1 MLNFNNV
8 DNAEFSELK
17 QTIQKNIEKSDLD
30 RYYLFSTDKFIKAKL
45 FILCYRFLLNA
56 WNLTLDGGLK
66 DELKGEIDLVAPV
79 YKNINMFSN
88 YLESG
93 RRYGK
98 HLITEKLFEEVN
110 KQEVTDLID
119 VFAILTER
127 QNIISMTRF
136 KGVIMDGKS
145 GDEFNKIMRGDSDRR
160 IYDEPEAEAVEEPVS
175 DQAETETVPEPNSQ
189 PLDAENDGDATVE
202 IEKTG
207 TVEEDGEEVD
217 EPEDTNTEETSDTE
231 EAEEENFE

>member
-8 DNAEFSELK
+8 DNSEFSELK
-17 QTIQKNIEKSDLD
+17 QTIQKSIEKSDLD

-66 DELKGEIDLVAPV
+66 SELKSEIDLVAPV

-136 KGVIMDGKS
+136 KGVIMEGKS
-145 GDEFNKIMRGDSDRR
+145 GDEFNKITRGDSDRR
-160 IYDEPEAEAVEEPVS
+160 IYDEPEAEAVEEELEPREPS
-175 DQAETETVPEPNSQ
+175 IPNPPEEAYSQ
-189 PLDAENDGDATVE
+189 PLNTENDMDATVE

-207 TVEEDGEEVD
+207 TGEEDGELIEE
-217 EPEDTNTEETSDTE
+217 EPIDIEPDN
-231 EAEEENFE
+231 AEEEENSDE